1 MKKVE
6 IEFVF
11 SDVTP
16 KDRMT
21 FVKMGVCRELGGIRV
36 QELIEHDMLEAEV
49 IESFKQA
56 LTKNFDKLVDIERIG
71 DTRYVATLKIIPPKE
86 LRIGELQ

>member
-1 MKKVE
+1 MKAE
-6 IEFVF
+6 IEFVY

-21 FVKMGVCRELGGIRV
+21 FVKMGVCREENGIFIH
-36 QELIEHDMLEAEV
+36 EKIEMDLLEADI

-56 LTKNFDKLVDIERIG
+56 LIKNFEKLVDVQRVGEN
-71 DTRYVATLKIIPPKE
+71 RYVATLKIIPPKE
-86 LRIGELQ
+86 LRIGDLQ